1 MHITKK
7 LTASLLILLTGALA
21 AAQVQAQP
29 APTRI
34 GLNVE
39 RTGPIASYGLHAAIA
54 AQLAVDEINKAG
66 GVNGAPL
73 ELVVEDN
80 RSSPE
85 QAVIATRNL
94 ADKGVVAMLGP
105 VTTTVARTAFPAA
118 NRAGL
123 PTVSP
128 GSGVPGLTAQN
139 RPWTFRNS
147 ALDGLII
154 DELVRRLKA
163 DHPNL
168 KNVVA
173 VLDPKDPYAN
183 FLIKNVAPPI
193 LEKNGIV
200 IVNAAA
206 LIEVPSDVT
215 DFSVF
220 VTRVKALNPD
230 AVFVGLLH
238 EAVPAFLKEALRQK
252 LKVPMFA
259 GLGTITE
266 GVSTAAKDIAVY
278 AGQPFDAAA
287 DDTKVQA
294 FVKEFRA
301 RSEKQLPGQYST
313 PIYADAGAYESVY
326 LLADAM
332 RAGKIDAK
340 TEVVEARTKIRD
352 YMAKVKDFKG
362 LGNTLYINA
371 EGDAVK
377 TPLIFRTVNG
387 VWKRF

>member
-1 MHITKK
+1 MHTPKK
-7 LTASLLILLTGALA
+7 LSALLLILLTCGLTTA
-21 AAQVQAQP
+21 QAQP
-29 APTRI
+29 VPTRI

-105 VTTTVARTAFPAA
+105 VTTMVARTAFPAA

-123 PTVSP
+123 PTISP
-128 GSGVPGLTAQN
+128 GSGLPGLTAQN

-154 DELVRRLKA
+154 DDLVRRMKV

-193 LEKNGIV
+193 LEKNGLV
-200 IVNAAA
+200 IVNANA

-238 EAVPAFLKEALRQK
+238 EAVPAFLKEALRQR
-252 LKVPMFA
+252 LKVPVFA

-266 GVSTAAKDIAVY
+266 GVSVAAKDIEVY
-278 AGQPFDAAA
+278 AGQPFDASA
-287 DDTKVQA
+287 DDARVQA

-340 TEVVEARTKIRD
+340 TEVVDARTKIRD
-352 YMAKVKDFKG
+352 YMTKVKDFKG

>member
-1 MHITKK
+1 MSITKK
-7 LTASLLILLTGALA
+7 LAASALIVLA
-21 AAQVQAQP
+21 AGLGTSAQAQP

-39 RTGPIASYGLHAAIA
+39 RTGPIASYGLHAAIS

-118 NRAGL
+118 NRAQL
-123 PTVSP
+123 PTISP
-128 GSGVPGLTAQN
+128 GSGLPGLTAQN

-147 ALDGLII
+147 ALDMLII
-154 DELVRRLKA
+154 DELIRRLKQ
-163 DHPNL
+163 DHPGV

-193 LEKNGIV
+193 LEKNGLT
-200 IVNAAA
+200 IVNAGA

-220 VTRVKALNPD
+220 ITRVKALNPD
-230 AVFVGLLH
+230 VVFVGLLH
-238 EAVPAFLKEALRQK
+238 EAVPAFLKEAHRQR

-266 GVSTAAKDIAVY
+266 GVSEAAKDIEVY
-278 AGQPFDAAA
+278 SGQPFDSGA
-287 DDTKVQA
+287 DDPKVQA
-294 FVKEFRA
+294 YVKEFRA

-326 LLADAM
+326 LFADAI

-340 TEVVEARTKIRD
+340 TDVAEARTRIRD
-352 YMAKVKDFKG
+352 YLAKVKDFKG
-362 LGNTLYINA
+362 LGNTLYMNA

-377 TPLIFRTVNG
+377 NSLIFRTQG
-387 VWKRF
+387 GAWKRF